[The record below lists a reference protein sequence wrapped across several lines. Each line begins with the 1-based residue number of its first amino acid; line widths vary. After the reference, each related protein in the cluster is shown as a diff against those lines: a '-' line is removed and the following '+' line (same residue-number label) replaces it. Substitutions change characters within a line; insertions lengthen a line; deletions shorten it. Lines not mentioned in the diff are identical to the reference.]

1 MPRACSAL
9 LLDDAGI
16 RYMRLR
22 VGETL
27 LGLKLRLLAAAWH
40 KWRFGKHLHRSEGED
55 DEEGGGQAEVIG
67 KGGVLLLTACSHR
80 TVRPPPPS
88 QPASQPA

>member
-1 MPRACSAL
+1 
-9 LLDDAGI
+9 
-16 RYMRLR
+16 MRLR

-40 KWRFGKHLHRSEGED
+40 KWRFGKHLHRSEGEE
-55 DEEGGGQAEVIG
+55 EEGGGQAEVIG

-80 TVRPPPPS
+80 TVRPSPPS
-88 QPASQPA
+88 LPASQPA